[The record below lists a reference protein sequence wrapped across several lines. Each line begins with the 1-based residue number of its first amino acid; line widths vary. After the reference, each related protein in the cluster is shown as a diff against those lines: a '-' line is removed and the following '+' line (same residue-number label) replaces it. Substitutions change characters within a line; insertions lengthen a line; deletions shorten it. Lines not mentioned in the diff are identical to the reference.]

1 MAFTPDELRQLK
13 ETLSDG
19 LKDGFEKSNFGQER
33 VFDDEGNLV
42 KDEDQIE
49 NILETRK
56 KEEIKEKKEKEKSA
70 RRTAIAKG
78 VLDIANEIVNIIAAV
93 GEKDI
98 ALRRASLEKNVKLTQ
113 AELQKQTATINF
125 GMKGITDG
133 FTKNVNEMAYEAT
146 KGGYDLAKTM
156 IDTSM
161 QMTIASK
168 TYAKDVKQANNQF
181 IGSIAGSGVAIAATI
196 GATIGTMIAPGLGT
210 VVGSVIGAIGG
221 AFVSAW
227 NKLTGLDIKRRE
239 LDIQIANQ
247 VKELSSSY
255 IDSFKQTASTW
266 DDLYKST
273 SDMVLKIN
281 DAGVKFGRTIGFG
294 SEKFSET
301 MLKLADTGVT
311 EDNQTLARIFGNEV
325 DKIPEYMASY
335 IDTSGRNVG
344 MNATDL
350 GNIMGTGR
358 LFGMSG
364 TESANLYGA
373 MNIFNTSISSASDSM
388 GVMYHQITRMGLSSK
403 KFGKDLVQNLK
414 MAEKYNFKGGVENM
428 MKLTKWAQQTRFNL
442 NRAAS
447 FADSIMNDSLSGA
460 LEKSAKL
467 QVLGGSAA
475 MYSDPLG
482 MLYDAGADVG
492 NMAQRMVGMFNDITG
507 TFNKKTG
514 ETDFSWYE
522 NRMIAARAQALGM
535 DAGEV
540 KNMIRQ
546 NNKQG
551 VIDKVLRGSDLSKE
565 DKLALGNR
573 ATYNKDTGRWEVK
586 DIHGDTHDIREY
598 GREGGPN
605 INDILPADTQES
617 ILEVNKRSLSV
628 QEEIDN
634 TTKALAAKLG
644 VTEQGI
650 IQERIKREAGLQ
662 EKTYLGNWDKT
673 VAAFKAAGEHSEN
686 MFETRLKISEHL
698 ANNLDV
704 LKNIHT
710 GIEKQASAVVDNEK
724 LWDSFK
730 MATKK
735 FAEGTEVW
743 NEYVKSLVDSEEQP
757 SPIEES
763 RKAAAKAFNED
774 TEAMMKALDE
784 GNLGKAVAL
793 SNAQAADAAT
803 LTWCPTTPGH
813 HLDGVGQTNGGMIL
827 GASNV
832 KAIND
837 GGVNVK
843 TASQDQYLAAMPNG
857 PIDKILQQLI
867 PGLQALLKGSGSSSN
882 GTANIN
888 FGGKIELSQ
897 NGSTVNLVEM
907 LKNDPAMATKFLA
920 VLQKTME
927 VNQNGRAIRNRM
939 IS

>member
-13 ETLSDG
+13 ETLSNG
-19 LKDGFEKSNFGQER
+19 IEVGFEKVKLGTQH
-33 VFDDEGNLV
+33 VFDDNGNLIED
-42 KDEDQIE
+42 KDQIK
-49 NILETRK
+49 NILETKK
-56 KEEIKEKKEKEKSA
+56 KEEIKQKKDKEKFGKRA
-70 RRTAIAKG
+70 AIAKG
-78 VLDIANEIVNIIAAV
+78 VLDITNEIVNIITAA

-113 AELQKQTATINF
+113 AELQKQTAAINF

-133 FTKNVNEMAYEAT
+133 FTKNANEMAYEAT

-181 IGSIAGSGVAIAATI
+181 VGSIVGSAAVI
-196 GATIGTMIAPGLGT
+196 GATIGTTIGGPVGT
-210 VVGSVIGAIGG
+210 VMGAAIGAIGG

-247 VKELSSSY
+247 VKELSNSY

-281 DAGVKFGRTIGFG
+281 DAGVKFGRTVGFG
-294 SEKFSET
+294 SRNFSET

-442 NRAAS
+442 NSAAS

-467 QVLGGSAA
+467 QILGGSAA

-492 NMAQRMVGMFNDITG
+492 NMAQRMAGMFNDITG

-551 VIDKVLRGSDLSKE
+551 AIDKVLRGSDLSKE

-650 IQERIKREAGLQ
+650 IQDRIKGEAGLQ
-662 EKTYLGNWDKT
+662 EKTYLGNWGKT
-673 VAAFKAAGEHSEN
+673 VAAFEEAGEYSEN
-686 MFETRLKISEHL
+686 MFKTQLNISEHL

-710 GIEKQASAVVDNEK
+710 GIKKQARAVVDNKEV
-724 LWDSFK
+724 WDSFK
-730 MATKK
+730 IATEQ
-735 FAEGTEVW
+735 FREGTDTW
-743 NEYVKSLVDSEEQP
+743 NEYLDGIVEPEKKKKQENVVISSEKRNPEKKRGGNGAW
-757 SPIEES
+757 SE
-763 RKAAAKAFNED
+763 FD
-774 TEAMMKALDE
+774 DE
-784 GNLGKAVAL
+784 GNKYLYRKIQGGKSVRIQQKIDDKWVDV
-793 SNAQAADAAT
+793 N
-803 LTWCPTTPGH
+803 
-813 HLDGVGQTNGGMIL
+813 DGYGNTNGGMII
-827 GASNV
+827 GTSNV
-832 KAIND
+832 RPIND
-837 GGVNVK
+837 GSVNVK
-843 TASQDQYLAAMPNG
+843 TAKSDQYLAAMPNG

-907 LKNDPAMATKFLA
+907 LKNDPAAATKFITLLTKM
-920 VLQKTME
+920 VET
-927 VNQNGRAIRNRM
+927 NSNGKPSYSYKM
-939 IS
+939 F

>member
-13 ETLSDG
+13 ETLTEG

-33 VFDDEGNLV
+33 VYDDEGNLV
-42 KDEDQIE
+42 KDKDQIE
-49 NILETRK
+49 NILQTRK
-56 KEEIKEKKEKEKSA
+56 KEEIKEEKNKKKSA
-70 RRTAIAKG
+70 KRTAIAKG

-93 GEKDI
+93 GERDI
-98 ALRRASLEKNVKLTQ
+98 ALRKASAEKNTKLTQ
-113 AELQKQTATINF
+113 AELQKQTAAISF

-133 FTKNVNEMAYEAT
+133 FTKNAHEMAYEAT

-181 IGSIAGSGVAIAATI
+181 IGSIVGSAAVI
-196 GATIGTMIAPGLGT
+196 GATIGTMVGGPVGT
-210 VVGSVIGAIGG
+210 IIGGAIGAIGG

-255 IDSFKQTASTW
+255 IDSFKQTASSW

-273 SDMVLKIN
+273 TDMVLKIN

-294 SEKFSET
+294 SEKFGNT

-344 MNATDL
+344 MSATDL

-364 TESANLYGA
+364 TESASLYGS

-388 GVMYHQITRMGLSSK
+388 GIMYHQITRMGLSSK

-442 NRAAS
+442 DKAAS
-447 FADSIMNDSLSGA
+447 FSDSIMNDSLSGA
-460 LEKSAKL
+460 LEKTAKL

-475 MYSDPLG
+475 MYSDPFG
-482 MLYDAGADVG
+482 MLYEAGADVG
-492 NMAQRMVGMFNDITG
+492 SMAKRMAAMFNDITG

-514 ETDFSWYE
+514 ETEFSWYE
-522 NRMIAARAQALGM
+522 NRMIAARAQAMGM

-551 VIDKVLRGSDLSKE
+551 AINRVLRGSDLSKE

-573 ATYNKDTGRWEVK
+573 ATYNKEKGIWEVK
-586 DIHGDTHDIREY
+586 DIHGETHDIREY
-598 GREGGPN
+598 TKNGGLD

-617 ILEVNKRSLSV
+617 ILEVNRRSLSV
-628 QEEIDN
+628 QERIDN
-634 TTKALAAKLG
+634 TTEALAKKLG
-644 VTEQGI
+644 VTEQDV
-650 IQERIKREAGLQ
+650 IQERAKRESELH

-673 VAAFKAAGEHSEN
+673 VAAFEAAGEHSEK
-686 MFETRLKISEHL
+686 MFETQLKISEYL

-704 LKNIHT
+704 LKNIYT
-710 GIEKQASAVVDNEK
+710 GIEKQASEVVDNKE
-724 LWDSFK
+724 LWKSFK
-730 MATKK
+730 EATNK
-735 FAEGTEVW
+735 FADGSETWQNFLRG
-743 NEYVKSLVDSEEQP
+743 LVDSEE
-757 SPIEES
+757 
-763 RKAAAKAFNED
+763 RKKQKEKEIHDKYKNAKTSGEYIAYEQELRNNGSTGAA
-774 TEAMMKALDE
+774 
-784 GNLGKAVAL
+784 
-793 SNAQAADAAT
+793 NAISKTNQI
-803 LTWCPTTPGH
+803 TTSVTTGVPGH
-813 HLDGVGQTNGGMIL
+813 IGNFRDSYGETNGGIL
-827 GASNV
+827 HNASNV
-832 KAIND
+832 KSIND
-837 GGVNVK
+837 GTVNVK
-843 TASQDQYLAAMPNG
+843 NASQDQYLAAMPNG

-867 PGLQALLKGSGSSSN
+867 PGLQALLKGQNGNSGSNTLTLN
-882 GTANIN
+882 GR
-888 FGGKIELSQ
+888 IELSQ
-897 NGSTVNLVEM
+897 NGSTFNLVEM
-907 LKNDPAMATKFLA
+907 LKNDPAAATKFIT
-920 VLQKTME
+920 VLTKMME
-927 VNQNGRAIRNRM
+927 TNSNGKPTYSYKM
-939 IS
+939 F